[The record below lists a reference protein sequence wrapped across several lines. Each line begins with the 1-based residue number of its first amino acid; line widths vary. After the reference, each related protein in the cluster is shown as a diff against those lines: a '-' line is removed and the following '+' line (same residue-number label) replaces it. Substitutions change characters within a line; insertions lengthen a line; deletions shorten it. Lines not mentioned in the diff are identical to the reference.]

1 MNLSLGSTS
10 LEATVTP
17 ECLERRFP
25 VASRTDLSLYSSQET
40 GGVTVRAEDEAAE
53 AAEEAEEAETPE
65 ADGDEARGCSSS
77 SEQER
82 ELEVILRVKTRQE
95 VTQLVRLCCFVIAI
109 FPWANIS
116 SEK

>member
-53 AAEEAEEAETPE
+53 AVEEAETPE

>member
-1 MNLSLGSTS
+1 M
-10 LEATVTP
+10 
-17 ECLERRFP
+17 
-25 VASRTDLSLYSSQET
+25 ASRTDLSLYSSQET

-53 AAEEAEEAETPE
+53 AAEEAETPE
-65 ADGDEARGCSSS
+65 ADGEEARGCSSS

-109 FPWANIS
+109 FPWANI
-116 SEK
+116 